1 MSRNAL
7 LLAFAVLAA
16 ANLHGDQRDNDPGP
30 PYKFNVVD
38 LVYRIDNL
46 VYRVDSIGGVVQD
59 IEIKETPTEVRVDM
73 AADVL
78 FDFDKADLLPKADET
93 LKKAADFIRDHAKG
107 GAVRIEG
114 HTDAKGNDAYNQK
127 LSERRAASVK
137 SWFIAHGLSNM
148 KFSTEGFGAK
158 KPVAPNTKP
167 DGSDDPDGRQKNRRV
182 ELVIKK

>member
-1 MSRNAL
+1 MTRNAL
-7 LLAFAVLAA
+7 LLAFALLAA
-16 ANLHGDQRDNDPGP
+16 TALYAGGPVDNDPGP
-30 PYKFNVVD
+30 PYQFTIVD
-38 LVYRIDNL
+38 IIF
-46 VYRVDSIGGVVQD
+46 RVESIGGVVQD

-93 LKKAADFIRDHAKG
+93 LQKAADFIRDRAKG

-137 SWFIAHGLSNM
+137 NWFAAHGLSNM

-182 ELVIKK
+182 ELVIRK

>member
-1 MSRNAL
+1 MIRNAL
-7 LLAFAVLAA
+7 LAALAVLAA
-16 ANLHGDQRDNDPGP
+16 TALYARDPVDNDPGP
-30 PYKFNVVD
+30 PYQFKIVD
-38 LVYRIDNL
+38 IIF
-46 VYRVDSIGGVVQD
+46 RVESIGGVVQD

-78 FDFDKADLLPKADET
+78 FDFDKSDLLPKADAT
-93 LKKAADFIRDHAKG
+93 LQKAADFIREKAKG

-137 SWFIAHGLSNM
+137 NWFIAHGLSTM
-148 KFSTEGFGAK
+148 KFSIEGFGAK

-182 ELVIKK
+182 ELVIRK

>member
-1 MSRNAL
+1 MTRNAL
-7 LLAFAVLAA
+7 LGAFALLAA
-16 ANLHGDQRDNDPGP
+16 TALYARDPVDNDPGP
-30 PYKFNVVD
+30 PYQFKIVD
-38 LVYRIDNL
+38 IVF
-46 VYRVDSIGGVVQD
+46 RVESIGGVVQD

-93 LKKAADFIRDHAKG
+93 LQKAAGFIRERAKG

-114 HTDAKGNDAYNQK
+114 HTDAKGNDTYNQK

-137 SWFIAHGLSNM
+137 NWFIAHGLNNL

-167 DGSDDPDGRQKNRRV
+167 DGSDDPEGRQKNRRV
-182 ELVIKK
+182 ELVIRK

>member
-1 MSRNAL
+1 LYAGGP
-7 LLAFAVLAA
+7 V
-16 ANLHGDQRDNDPGP
+16 DNDPGP
-30 PYKFNVVD
+30 PYQFKIVD
-38 LVYRIDNL
+38 LVFRIEN
-46 VYRVDSIGGVVQD
+46 IAGAVQD
-59 IEIKETPTEVRVDM
+59 IEVKETPTEVRVDM

-93 LKKAADFIRDHAKG
+93 LKKAADFIRERAKG

-137 SWFIAHGLSNM
+137 NWFVTHGLSNM

-167 DGSDDPDGRQKNRRV
+167 DGSDDADGRQKNRRV
-182 ELVIKK
+182 ELVIRK